1 MSENNFQHHNR
12 TQITDPIPKSH
23 VFIKWIWAVPEEP
36 GMGCRPRSKILRMFI
51 VYKVFSV
58 ILSLLWASPYI
69 YRPFKKLQAKI
80 TNVSKKPPRIEIGG
94 AYTTRS
100 VLYAVLGSVAL
111 SLLAL
116 TLAGYIFWRQ
126 QGEDVTPS
134 GAIIISIMQWS
145 ARPRATTLVF
155 LANGILVFIDLKRS
169 QTIFT
174 FRTQENVRT

>member
-1 MSENNFQHHNR
+1 
-12 TQITDPIPKSH
+12 
-23 VFIKWIWAVPEEP
+23 
-36 GMGCRPRSKILRMFI
+36 MGCRPHSKILRMFI
-51 VYKVFSV
+51 VYNVFSV
-58 ILSLLWASPYI
+58 IVSLLWASPYI

-100 VLYAVLGSVAL
+100 VLYTVLGSVAL
-111 SLLAL
+111 SLLAP
-116 TLAGYIFWRQ
+116 TLAGYIVWHQ
-126 QGEDVTPS
+126 QGEDVTSS

-169 QTIFT
+169 QTIFI
-174 FRTQENVRT
+174 FRT